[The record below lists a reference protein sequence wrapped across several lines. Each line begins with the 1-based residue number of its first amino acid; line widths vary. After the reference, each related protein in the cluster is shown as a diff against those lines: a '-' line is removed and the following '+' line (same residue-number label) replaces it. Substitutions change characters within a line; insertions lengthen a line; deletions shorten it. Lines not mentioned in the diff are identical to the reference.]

1 MGEDQ
6 LRFCAICGRDKPL
19 QFHHLIPKKL
29 HKKREFALRY
39 EKSYMHTHGIE
50 VCADCHRQIHRLF
63 DLHELGRYYNTL
75 EKLLQTQQIRKY
87 LRYIVKKK

>member
-1 MGEDQ
+1 MGEKQ
-6 LRFCAICGRDKPL
+6 LTPCAVCRRDKPL

-39 EKSYMHTHGIE
+39 DKTYMHTHGIE
-50 VCADCHRQIHRLF
+50 VCSDCHRQIHRLF
-63 DLHELGRYYNTL
+63 DLYELGRYYNTL
-75 EKLLQTQQIRKY
+75 DKLLETDEVRKY